1 MDASLPALIVRVVI
15 SLGVVLAVTAGAAKV
30 LRRSGVAGVGVGPS
44 AGGRGR
50 GGRRPAPV
58 EIVAR
63 RGLSRGASVTVVR
76 LGSRT
81 LVLGVTEH
89 QVSLLTEIDPA
100 ELEPPA
106 EDVVATPGVPGTAV
120 GAPPWKD
127 LIEQLRDRTVR
138 RS

>member
-1 MDASLPALIVRVVI
+1 MDASLPALIVRVVV
-15 SLGVVLAVTAGAAKV
+15 SLGVVLAVMAGAAAV
-30 LRRSGVAGVGVGPS
+30 LRRSGVVGVGGIS

-50 GGRRPAPV
+50 GGRRPLPV
-58 EIVAR
+58 EVVAR

-81 LVLGVTEH
+81 LVLGVTDH

-100 ELEPPA
+100 ELQTPA
-106 EDVVATPGVPGTAV
+106 DEIVATPGAPGTAA
-120 GAPPWKD
+120 GAMPWKD
-127 LIEQLRDRTVR
+127 VLEQLRDKTVR